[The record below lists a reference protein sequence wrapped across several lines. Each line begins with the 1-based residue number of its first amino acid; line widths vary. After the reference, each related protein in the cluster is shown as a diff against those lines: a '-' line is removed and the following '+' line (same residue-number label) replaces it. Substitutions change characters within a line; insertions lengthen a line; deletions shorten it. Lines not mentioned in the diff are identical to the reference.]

1 VARRHKHQGG
11 EGVRAGEGRCSC
23 SWRRGGLRGGHRR
36 PKGALVV
43 REDHGGE
50 EGSTL
55 VDDDHRR
62 ERLTMLGKE
71 AEAAVIFGDSDGGF
85 RRRRG

>member
-1 VARRHKHQGG
+1 
-11 EGVRAGEGRCSC
+11 
-23 SWRRGGLRGGHRR
+23 
-36 PKGALVV
+36 
-43 REDHGGE
+43 
-50 EGSTL
+50 L